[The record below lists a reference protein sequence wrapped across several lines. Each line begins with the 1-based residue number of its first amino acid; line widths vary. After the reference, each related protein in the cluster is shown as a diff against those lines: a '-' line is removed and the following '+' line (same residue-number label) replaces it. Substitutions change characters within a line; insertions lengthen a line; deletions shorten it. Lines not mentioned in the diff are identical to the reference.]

1 MVMRYAA
8 VADTTQ
14 RDDGADDDDG
24 SFSYIN
30 VPSLTAR
37 MSNFYIYLS
46 RIYKMHISS
55 TKKLAAIWK

>member
-8 VADTTQ
+8 VADMTQ

-24 SFSYIN
+24 SCSYIN

-37 MSNFYIYLS
+37 MNHFYIYLS